1 MDFSSLNFLNGDGPD
16 DFGNSSNTSA
26 PLSLDLQKGFTLDL
40 AKPNGVALSNVRV
53 SLIWDPVIQGTDVD
67 IDLSAFLLHNGRI
80 QSVNDV
86 IYFKTPK
93 NGPASSYITHSDDSR
108 TGAEASGDDEDE
120 WIQVNLDKVPSDVTS
135 IVFVANIY
143 NYQANNQTFG
153 VVRSLSRITDSST
166 GKPLADFALSNDY
179 ATDSAIVL
187 GAVEKQNGS
196 WVFKTIGEGMMAD
209 LNGLLA
215 RFQ

>member
-1 MDFSSLNFLNGDGPD
+1 MDFSSLNFGGAA
-16 DFGNSSNTSA
+16 A
-26 PLSLDLQKGFTLDL
+26 PKNDAPISLDLQKGFTLDL
-40 AKPNGVALSNVRV
+40 TKPSGASLSSVRV
-53 SLIWDPVIQGTDVD
+53 SLIWDPVVQGTDVD

-93 NGPASSYITHSDDSR
+93 NGPASSFITHSDDSR

-120 WIQVNLDKVPSDVTS
+120 WIQVNLDRVPADVTS

-143 NYQANNQTFG
+143 NYQQNSQTFG
-153 VVRSLSRITDSST
+153 VVRSLARIADSAT
-166 GKPLADFALSNDY
+166 GKRLADFSLSGDY
-179 ATDSAIVL
+179 ATDSAIIL
-187 GAVEKQNGS
+187 GAVEKQNGT
-196 WVFKTIGEGMMAD
+196 WVFNTIGEGMMAD
-209 LNGLLA
+209 LNGLLG

>member
-1 MDFSSLNFLNGDGPD
+1 MDFSSLNFLNDDRPD
-16 DFGNSSNTSA
+16 DFGTPGANSA

-40 AKPNGVALSNVRV
+40 AKPNGAALTSVRV

-80 QSVNDV
+80 QSVSDV

-93 NGPASSYITHSDDSR
+93 TASTSTFITHSDDSR

-120 WIQVNLDKVPSDVTS
+120 WIQVNLSKVPSDVTS

-143 NYQANNQTFG
+143 NYQINNQTFG
-153 VVRSLSRITDSST
+153 VVRSLSRITDSVT
-166 GKPLADFALSNDY
+166 QKPLADFSLSNDY
-179 ATDSAIVL
+179 STDSAIIL
-187 GAVEKQNGS
+187 GSVEKENGS
-196 WVFKTIGEGMMAD
+196 WVFKTIGEGLMAD
-209 LNGLLA
+209 LNGLLS

>member
-1 MDFSSLNFLNGDGPD
+1 MDFSSLDFSNGGTPE
-16 DFGNSSNTSA
+16 FGSGSSA
-26 PLSLDLQKGFTLDL
+26 PISLDLQKGFTLDL
-40 AKPNGVALSNVRV
+40 SKPNGVSLSSVRI
-53 SLIWDPVIQGTDVD
+53 SLIWDPVVQGSDVD

-80 QSVNDV
+80 QSANDV

-93 NGPASSYITHSDDSR
+93 NGPASSFITHSDDSR
-108 TGAEASGDDEDE
+108 TGAEAMGDDEDE
-120 WIQVNLDKVPSDVTS
+120 WIQVNLDRVPADVTS

-143 NYQANNQTFG
+143 NYQQNNQTFG

-166 GKPLADFALSNDY
+166 GKKLADFSLSNDY
-179 ATDSAIVL
+179 ATDSAIIL

-196 WVFKTIGEGMMAD
+196 WVFNTIGEGLMAD
-209 LNGLLA
+209 LNGLLG

>member
-1 MDFSSLNFLNGDGPD
+1 M
-16 DFGNSSNTSA
+16 
-26 PLSLDLQKGFTLDL
+26 
-40 AKPNGVALSNVRV
+40 
-53 SLIWDPVIQGTDVD
+53 D

-80 QSVNDV
+80 QSANDV

-93 NGPASSYITHSDDSR
+93 NGPASSFITHSDDSR
-108 TGAEASGDDEDE
+108 TGAEAMGDDEDE
-120 WIQVNLDKVPSDVTS
+120 WIQVNLDRVPADVTS

-143 NYQANNQTFG
+143 NYQQNNQTFG

-166 GKPLADFALSNDY
+166 GKKLADFSLSDDY
-179 ATDSAIVL
+179 ATDSAIIL

-196 WVFKTIGEGMMAD
+196 WVFNTIGEGLMAD
-209 LNGLLA
+209 LNGLLG